1 MILIL
6 GGAGFIGSNFALDFI
21 KQSSEKVLIV
31 DKLTYAGNLNNLRP
45 HLDSRCK
52 FIKGDIS
59 DSNLI
64 INLLNK
70 YHPRIVINFAA
81 ESHVDRSIH
90 GPTDFIETNIVGTFS
105 LLESIRKYYDGLPSS
120 SNCNFKIIHIS
131 TDEVYGSL
139 NAGELPFKETN
150 AYKPNSPYAA
160 SKASSDHLVRAWHQ
174 TYGLPMITTNCS
186 NNYGPFQFPEKL
198 IPLIILNAI
207 KDKPLPIYGD
217 GSQIR
222 DWLFVSDHCSAIRAI
237 MENGRIGEVYNIGG
251 NNEITN
257 LDVVKKICSILDTLI
272 PSNNG
277 HKYEEQIIFVKDRL
291 GHDHHYAIDSSKVM
305 SEFSWSPSETF
316 ESGIFKTVNWYLNN
330 SNWLDSVISGSYH
343 TWIEKNYKL

>member
-1 MILIL
+1 M
-6 GGAGFIGSNFALDFI
+6 
-21 KQSSEKVLIV
+21 
-31 DKLTYAGNLNNLRP
+31 
-45 HLDSRCK
+45 
-52 FIKGDIS
+52 
-59 DSNLI
+59 
-64 INLLNK
+64 
-70 YHPRIVINFAA
+70 
-81 ESHVDRSIH
+81 
-90 GPTDFIETNIVGTFS
+90 
-105 LLESIRKYYDGLPSS
+105 
-120 SNCNFKIIHIS
+120 
-131 TDEVYGSL
+131 
-139 NAGELPFKETN
+139 
-150 AYKPNSPYAA
+150 
-160 SKASSDHLVRAWHQ
+160 
-174 TYGLPMITTNCS
+174 
-186 NNYGPFQFPEKL
+186 
-198 IPLIILNAI
+198 IILNSI

-330 SNWLDSVISGSYH
+330 SNWLDSVISGSYL